1 MEAQLQARNAEN
13 IINNT
18 DNMRGVLFLTG
29 KQYPFL
35 FIYTNYYMDIKQYI
49 QNSDQRLRLFYWKW
63 ATKEPEKLQ
72 VYDKILENFL
82 SMPEVKR
89 LHSNDEIYFFW
100 HLYCGALEDYTLN
113 CKNEKLNDIIKKCP
127 LSKKELKILFG
138 V

>member
-1 MEAQLQARNAEN
+1 MQRTVFNWE
-13 IINNT
+13 T
-18 DNMRGVLFLTG
+18 VLF
-29 KQYPFL
+29 
-35 FIYTNYYMDIKQYI
+35 FINTNYYMNIKQYI

-63 ATKEPEKLQ
+63 VTKEPEKLQ

-89 LHSNDEIYFFW
+89 LHSNAEIYFFW
-100 HLYCGALEDYTLN
+100 NLYCGALQDYVLN
-113 CKNEKLNDIIKKCP
+113 GKNEKLNDIIKKCH